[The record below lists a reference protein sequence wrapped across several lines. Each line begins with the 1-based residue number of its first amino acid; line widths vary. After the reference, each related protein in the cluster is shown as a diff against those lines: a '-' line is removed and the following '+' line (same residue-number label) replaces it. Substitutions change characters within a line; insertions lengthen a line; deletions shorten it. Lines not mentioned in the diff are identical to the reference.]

1 MMKLREYLDATGKKA
16 AHFAADLGVADNT
29 VRRWLSGART
39 PTPEQMR
46 AIYAATKGL
55 VQPNDLVLQ

>member
-1 MMKLREYLDATGKKA
+1 MKLREYLDATGRKVGDL
-16 AHFAADLGVADNT
+16 AADLSVADNT
-29 VRRWLSGART
+29 VRRWIAGTRT
-39 PTPEQMR
+39 PTPKEMR